1 VINNRKV
8 LGIIPARAG
17 SKGLPGKNTKHFC
30 GKPLIAYAIEAGSNC
45 EFIDDLIVS
54 TDSQEIAE
62 IARKLGAQVP
72 FIRPANLAFDIT
84 LTTDVVIHA
93 LDFFKDNM
101 KQIFEYVI
109 VIEPTSPL
117 RDSTDLTKAMENLL
131 KHETAKSIVG
141 ICLTENQNPKY
152 LFKLQNNNNLVK
164 YDKSNDTLP
173 RRQDLDEVY
182 FVEGSLYISD
192 VDYFRQNKT
201 FYHDKT
207 MGYILPKW
215 KSIEIDDIFDF
226 IMAEALYL
234 NKDKFEFPK

>member
-1 VINNRKV
+1 MINNKKV

-17 SKGLPGKNTKHFC
+17 SKGLPGKNIKQFC
-30 GKPLIAYAIEAGSNC
+30 GKPLLAYAIEAGSKC
-45 EFIDDLIVS
+45 EFIDNLIVS
-54 TDSQEIAE
+54 TDSEEIAE
-62 IARKLGAQVP
+62 IARTLGAQVP
-72 FIRPANLAFDIT
+72 FIRPSNLALDIT
-84 LTTDVVIHA
+84 LSTDVVIHA

-101 KQIFEYVI
+101 KLIFDYVI

-117 RDSTDLTKAMENLL
+117 RDSTDLKQAIENLL
-131 KHETAKSIVG
+131 KHEVAKSIVG
-141 ICLTENQNPKY
+141 ICLTENQNPNY
-152 LFKLQNNNNLVK
+152 LFKLQKNDTIVK
-164 YDKSNDTLP
+164 YDKSNQTLS

-192 VDYFRQNKT
+192 VDYFRQKNT

-207 MGYILPKW
+207 IGFILPKW

>member
-1 VINNRKV
+1 VLNNRKV

-17 SKGLPGKNTKHFC
+17 SKGLPGKNTKQFC

-45 EFIDDLIVS
+45 EFIDNLIVS
-54 TDSQEIAE
+54 TDSEEIAE
-62 IARKLGAQVP
+62 IARTLGAHVP
-72 FIRPANLAFDIT
+72 YIRPSKLAFDIT
-84 LTTDVVIHA
+84 SSTDVVIHA

-101 KQIFEYVI
+101 DQIFDYVI
-109 VIEPTSPL
+109 LIEPTSPL
-117 RDSTDLTKAMENLL
+117 RDSTDLTQAMKNLL
-131 KHETAKSIVG
+131 KHDTAKSIVG
-141 ICLTENQNPKY
+141 ICLTENQHPNY
-152 LFKLQNNNNLVK
+152 LYKLQNDNILIK
-164 YDKSNDTLP
+164 YDNSNKTLP
-173 RRQDLDEVY
+173 RRQDLDKVY

-192 VDYFRQNKT
+192 VDYFRQKNT

-207 MGYILPKW
+207 IGYVIPKW

>member
-1 VINNRKV
+1 MINNKKV

-17 SKGLPGKNTKHFC
+17 SKGLPGKNIKQFC
-30 GKPLIAYAIEAGSNC
+30 GKPLLAYAIEAGSKC
-45 EFIDDLIVS
+45 EFIDNLIVS
-54 TDSQEIAE
+54 TDSEEIAE
-62 IARKLGAQVP
+62 IARTLGAQVP
-72 FIRPANLAFDIT
+72 FIRPSNLALDIT
-84 LTTDVVIHA
+84 LSTDVVIHA

-101 KQIFEYVI
+101 KLIFDYVI

-117 RDSTDLTKAMENLL
+117 RDSTDLKQAMENLL
-131 KHETAKSIVG
+131 KHEVAKSIVG
-141 ICLTENQNPKY
+141 ICLTENQNPNY
-152 LFKLQNNNNLVK
+152 LFKLQKNDTIVK
-164 YDKSNDTLP
+164 YDKSNQTLS

-192 VDYFRQNKT
+192 VDYFRQKNT

-207 MGYILPKW
+207 IGFILPKW